1 MKLSPQA
8 AFEAPLISAGLQLN
22 GPRAIDPQIHDKRVF
37 SRVLLEGTLG
47 LGESYVDGWWDCE
60 DLAGFVTKLLQSGAY
75 EGRTGLTGTLISW
88 AQKFHNAQSKGM
100 RSMRVITQHYDA
112 GNQLYTRML
121 DPRMVYTCGF
131 WDKATTLAEAQEA
144 KLDLICRK
152 LRLKPGQKVLDIGCG
167 FGSFAKFAA
176 EKYGVEVV
184 GITLSQEQLDLG
196 KKMCEGLPVELL
208 FMDYRDLPKHFD
220 EGHFDHII
228 SIGMFEAV
236 GPKNFVEYM
245 KVASSLLSKREDGVQ
260 HMFLLHTIGGNDR
273 GGFEPWIE
281 RYIFPGGHIPS
292 LTEIVKA
299 TKDQFIIEDVQNF
312 GADYDPTLCAWWDNF
327 DKHWP
332 TIRTEMGYTDDAIA
346 ERFRRMWRYYLLVC
360 AGGSRARHMQLY
372 HFALSHG
379 LPGSYHR
386 PC

>member
-22 GPRAIDPQIHDKRVF
+22 GPRDIDPQIHDKRTF
-37 SRVLLEGTLG
+37 LRVLLEGTLG
-47 LGESYVDGWWDCE
+47 LGESYVEGWWDCE
-60 DLAGFVTKLLQSGAY
+60 DLAGLISKLLQSGADK
-75 EGRTGLTGTLISW
+75 GRAGITGILLSW
-88 AQKFHNAQSKGM
+88 AQNFHNAQSKGM

-144 KLDLICRK
+144 KLDLVCRK
-152 LRLKPGQKVLDIGCG
+152 LRLQPGQKVLDIGCG

-220 EGHFDHII
+220 QGHFDHIV

-245 KVASSLLSKREDGVQ
+245 KVASSLLSKKDDGVQ
-260 HMFLLHTIGGNDR
+260 HMFLLHTIGGNDE

-292 LTEIVKA
+292 LTEIVKS

-312 GADYDPTLCAWWDNF
+312 GADYDRTLCAWWDNF
-327 DKHWP
+327 DKHWSE
-332 TIRTEMGYTDDAIA
+332 IRTEMGYTDDAMA
-346 ERFRRMWRYYLLVC
+346 DRFRRMWRYYLLAC
-360 AGGSRARHMQLY
+360 AGGFRARRTQLY
-372 HFALSHG
+372 QFALSHG